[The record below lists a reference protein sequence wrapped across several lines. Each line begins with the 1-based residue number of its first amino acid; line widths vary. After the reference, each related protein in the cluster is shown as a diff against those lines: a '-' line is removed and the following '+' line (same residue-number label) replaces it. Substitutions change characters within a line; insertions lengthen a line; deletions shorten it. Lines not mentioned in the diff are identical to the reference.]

1 MFVQTRSGQHLENRK
16 LGLKKID
23 HACVFFS
30 VEKFFFWS
38 PSCKRELAAM
48 EVMGVM
54 SRCTLSQSGKYCP
67 TLDLRQHTLPQH
79 TGGKRTA
86 TCHRTAFEPCTI
98 HLLAC
103 SGALGRWDTLPECYK
118 RCCTHVYRYLM
129 VSIYVGVWIYYI
141 FQHVIYLD
149 YLGLSYV

>member
-23 HACVFFS
+23 HACVLFS
-30 VEKFFFWS
+30 VEKFFFCHPLANGNWLQWKS
-38 PSCKRELAAM
+38 WESCRDAHYHNLVNIVPPS
-48 EVMGVM
+48 
-54 SRCTLSQSGKYCP
+54 
-67 TLDLRQHTLPQH
+67 DLRQHTLPQH

-129 VSIYVGVWIYYI
+129 VSIYVGFWIYYI

-149 YLGLSYV
+149 YLGLIYV